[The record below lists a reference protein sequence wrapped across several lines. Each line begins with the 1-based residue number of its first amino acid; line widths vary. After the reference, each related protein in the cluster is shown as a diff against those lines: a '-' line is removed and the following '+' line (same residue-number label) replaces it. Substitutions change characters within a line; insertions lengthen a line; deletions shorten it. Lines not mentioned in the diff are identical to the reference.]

1 MFLTNTGS
9 YATLPRGRARFM
21 AFVQD
26 TEAVKGVADAARLHM
41 RATADDIASVM
52 GKGDSQSEA
61 KHPAAAG
68 VNRDAAGVAVHPE
81 PHGQAAGGAA
91 AVVGAIKGAVQLL
104 LHGDPARPAPTAV
117 VAPGPGPTSQRV
129 PLAVQLSGAGAPNA
143 SADRDGCAP
152 QAVAS
157 PDRRPSRESP
167 ADRSE
172 AALVYAGSGTGRA
185 ATVSPPSQAAAA
197 TRITS
202 QPEWHAPSQGVRAGP
217 VHRPVSTGLKGRLGT
232 GGAGSSCWPEAA
244 EGVVPGGPHTG

>member
-1 MFLTNTGS
+1 MFLTNTGP

-26 TEAVKGVADAARLHM
+26 TEAVKGVADAARLHT

-52 GKGDSQSEA
+52 GKGNTQSGA
-61 KHPAAAG
+61 QHPAAAG
-68 VNRDAAGVAVHPE
+68 VNRDAAGAAGHPE

-104 LHGDPARPAPTAV
+104 LQGDPARPAPTAV

-129 PLAVQLSGAGAPNA
+129 PVQLSGAGAPNA

-152 QAVAS
+152 EAS

-167 ADRSE
+167 PDRGSE
-172 AALVYAGSGTGRA
+172 AASALVYAGSGKGRA
-185 ATVSPPSQAAAA
+185 ATVSPPSAAA

-202 QPEWHAPSQGVRAGP
+202 QPEWHAASQGVRAGP
-217 VHRPVSTGLKGRLGT
+217 VHRPVSTGLKGWLGTGT

-244 EGVVPGGPHTG
+244 EGVVLGGPHTG